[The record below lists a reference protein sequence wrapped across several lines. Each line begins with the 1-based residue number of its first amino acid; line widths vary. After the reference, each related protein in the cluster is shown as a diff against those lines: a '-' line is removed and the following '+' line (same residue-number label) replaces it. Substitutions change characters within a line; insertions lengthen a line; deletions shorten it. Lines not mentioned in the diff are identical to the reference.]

1 MNEKSIIIEDRG
13 VVVQYNPDTDSL
25 KISDGLGSSDF
36 DALEKAIRVM
46 RFRIDLDKP
55 MMF

>member
-1 MNEKSIIIEDRG
+1 MNEKSIIIEGRG